1 MRVNLANEKQRREF
15 IRNYDVWGVW
25 FYEPR
30 LRISETKPR
39 SWRSD
44 HVTACGCPE
53 QAMRHSGAVF
63 ERNKTFCAR
72 KDCFLSYYK
81 CVLPDGSEIIVEE
94 QTGIGRRSPRVVQ
107 ALRYHLITPT
117 GKYQL
122 NGSSMEDMLRC
133 LRSLPNEID
142 VLIGGYDEAI

>member
-15 IRNYDVWGVW
+15 IRNYEAWGVW

-30 LRISETKPR
+30 LRIS
-39 SWRSD
+39 
-44 HVTACGCPE
+44 
-53 QAMRHSGAVF
+53 
-63 ERNKTFCAR
+63 
-72 KDCFLSYYK
+72 YYK
-81 CVLPDGSEIIVEE
+81 CELPDGSEIVVEE
-94 QTGIGRRSPRVVQ
+94 QTGVGRHSPRVVQ